1 MRESRRRLLERLKQI
16 QHACTL
22 MEAEAAL
29 AASGFVQG
37 RSKGH
42 TRAWHY
48 EEITLTLHRPH
59 SKHLNPGAVALVIR
73 MIEQAGPR
81 QDRKEEE
88 NPKHVG

>member
-22 MEAEAAL
+22 VEAEAAL
-29 AASGFVQG
+29 AESGFVQG

-59 SKHLNPGAVALVIR
+59 RKHLSSGAVALVIR

-81 QDRKEEE
+81 QNRKEKET
-88 NPKHVG
+88 PTHVG

>member
-29 AASGFVQG
+29 AESGFIQG
-37 RSKGH
+37 RSRGH
-42 TRAWHY
+42 TRAWRY

-59 SKHLNPGAVALVIR
+59 RKHLSSGAVALVIKK
-73 MIEQAGPR
+73 IEQAGPR
-81 QDRKEEE
+81 QDRKEKET
-88 NPKHVG
+88 PTHVS